1 MVGHFQSGPLPK
13 FRQWTFSASKVEE
26 HKPRDILRNMTI
38 EEIRIS
44 LREKAEKRFGK
55 TRAEELR
62 PDIEQTA
69 AELLL
74 IYGASLELEDEP

>member
-1 MVGHFQSGPLPK
+1 
-13 FRQWTFSASKVEE
+13 
-26 HKPRDILRNMTI
+26 MTI

-69 AELLL
+69 TELLL